1 MGSRHVADLD
11 QRRFSRGSTSFR
23 HLGLN
28 IFHINTSSL
37 THLVRA
43 TMPLPRIAVIGA
55 GAAGLAQAKQVL
67 DAFRIPQ
74 GPGVELVV
82 FEARRDVG
90 GVW

>member
-1 MGSRHVADLD
+1 
-11 QRRFSRGSTSFR
+11 
-23 HLGLN
+23 
-28 IFHINTSSL
+28 
-37 THLVRA
+37 
-43 TMPLPRIAVIGA
+43 MPLPRIAVIGA